1 MSGANIIKPSPSLL
15 LCLLCFFSVCL
26 LLPLPLP
33 EALAEGAAARTKLK
47 LYGAVDEFAMMC
59 MAAGISLENVKL
71 PSRITR
77 VKPGSPA
84 FYSGVTEGD
93 DVISAT
99 PGTDSLVL
107 QIERKG
113 RRYMA
118 NIPIN
123 MEAMRLRMSLMQRL
137 QEKMDS
143 EQKAKTSSAAS
154 RAAENELRGLQPYD
168 AKLDVERFYRFLAPC
183 KLVVLVDRSDSMK
196 AGLGIGPGDISRWTW
211 CEQQLKDLT
220 KFCQG
225 KLAGGITIIPFNDV
239 YQVLPNCCSKDL
251 EYMYDNVIPE
261 GSTNIYNPLQ
271 AVISEQ
277 LRTAA
282 ADRVPM
288 LIVILTDGLPNQGDP
303 LDSLIMD
310 ATKKIDSPTDLVIT
324 FFQIGKT
331 LESDEL
337 LERLDKEL
345 VSSGASMDIVK
356 CRYFEELLSIGL
368 KQAMLESVE
377 DAARAQSQEALG
389 KSRSESKQ

>member
-1 MSGANIIKPSPSLL
+1 MSGAKIKKTSPSLWL
-15 LCLLCFFSVCL
+15 RLLCFFSVCL
-26 LLPLPLP
+26 LLPLSVP
-33 EALAEGAAARTKLK
+33 EALAQEAAARTRLK

-99 PGTDSLVL
+99 PGADSLVL

-113 RRYMA
+113 RRYLA

-137 QEKMDS
+137 QEKLDS
-143 EQKAKTSSAAS
+143 EQKGKSSSAPS
-154 RAAENELRGLQPYD
+154 RAVENQLRGLQPYD
-168 AKLDVERFYRFLAPC
+168 AKLDVERFYRSLAPY

-211 CEQQLKDLT
+211 CEQQVKDLT

-239 YQVLPNCCSKDL
+239 YQVLPNCSSKDL

-282 ADRVPM
+282 AERVPM

-303 LDSLIMD
+303 LDTLIMD
-310 ATKKIDSPTDLVIT
+310 ATKKIDSPTDLIIT

-337 LERLDKEL
+337 LQRLDKEL

-377 DAARAQSQEALG
+377 DAARAQSQEALR
-389 KSRSESKQ
+389 KESKQ

>member
-1 MSGANIIKPSPSLL
+1 MSGANKIKTSPSFLL
-15 LCLLCFFSVCL
+15 RLFCFFSACL
-26 LLPLPLP
+26 LLPVP
-33 EALAEGAAARTKLK
+33 EALAQGATARTKLK

-59 MAAGISLENVKL
+59 MAAGISLEDVKL

-143 EQKAKTSSAAS
+143 ELKEKTSSAPS
-154 RAAENELRGLQPYD
+154 RVAENQLRGLQPYD
-168 AKLDVERFYRFLAPC
+168 AKLDVERFYRSLAPY

-239 YQVLPNCCSKDL
+239 YQVLPNCSSKDL

-282 ADRVPM
+282 ADRIPM

-303 LDSLIMD
+303 LDTLIMD
-310 ATKKIDSPTDLVIT
+310 ATKKLDSPTDLVIT

-377 DAARAQSQEALG
+377 DAARAQSHEALVR
-389 KSRSESKQ
+389 SRGASKQ

>member
-1 MSGANIIKPSPSLL
+1 
-15 LCLLCFFSVCL
+15 
-26 LLPLPLP
+26 
-33 EALAEGAAARTKLK
+33 
-47 LYGAVDEFAMMC
+47 
-59 MAAGISLENVKL
+59 
-71 PSRITR
+71 
-77 VKPGSPA
+77 
-84 FYSGVTEGD
+84 
-93 DVISAT
+93 
-99 PGTDSLVL
+99 
-107 QIERKG
+107 
-113 RRYMA
+113 MA

-137 QEKMDS
+137 QEKMDN
-143 EQKAKTSSAAS
+143 EQSNKTASVTS
-154 RAAENELRGLQPYD
+154 RAQENQLKGLQPYD
-168 AKLDVERFYRFLAPC
+168 AKLDVERFYRSLAPY

-211 CEQQLKDLT
+211 CEQQVKDLT

-239 YQVLPNCCSKDL
+239 YQVLPNCSSKDL

-277 LRTAA
+277 LRTPA

-288 LIVILTDGLPNQGDP
+288 LIIILTDGLPNQGDP

-310 ATKKIDSPTDLVIT
+310 ATKKIDSPTDLIIT

-368 KQAMLESVE
+368 KQAMLDSVE
-377 DAARAQSQEALG
+377 DAARTQSQQAVV